1 MGRYS
6 ISTGKRTYP
15 ITGAAEN
22 KELIRNMFAE
32 SSRGNGQALL
42 DRLANNVRYTI
53 IGTKKFPA
61 PSTGNG
67 IQSIRR

>member
-1 MGRYS
+1 M
-6 ISTGKRTYP
+6 
-15 ITGAAEN
+15 GAAEN
-22 KELIRNMFAE
+22 TKLIRNMFAE
-32 SSRGNGQALL
+32 SSRGNGQAFL
-42 DRLANNVRYTI
+42 DTLANNVRYTI